1 MPTQTKTKSRRARI
15 SPESTQTGDHD
26 PSPAKPSDEAISAA
40 LSLRIKT
47 LRTER
52 KLTLEELSQRSSVS
66 RAMLSTV
73 ERGEKSP
80 TLPIIVRIASGLG
93 LSLSALL
100 GAEQDQ
106 ADVAVI
112 RAAERLFFR
121 DPETGFE
128 RWVLSPAH
136 LDNDVEFVLHRIP
149 PGRSTGL
156 LPPYLVPTEK
166 YIAVSEGQLTVYV
179 NNKPHFLKA
188 GDSMYFEVKSP
199 YRFVNDDDRLA
210 CSYYMSIVRKR

>member
-1 MPTQTKTKSRRARI
+1 MLPQTMTKPRRVRI
-15 SPESTQTGDHD
+15 SPESIQTGDHD
-26 PSPAKPSDEAISAA
+26 RSPAKPSDEAISAA
-40 LSLRIKT
+40 LGLRIKA

-80 TLPIIVRIASGLG
+80 TLPIIVRIAGGLG

-100 GAEQDQ
+100 GAELDQ
-106 ADVAVI
+106 ADIAVI

-136 LDNDVEFVLHRIP
+136 LDNGVEFVLHRIP

-179 NNKPHFLKA
+179 DNKPHFLKA

-210 CSYYMSIVRKR
+210 CSYYMNIVRKR